1 MIKSNRDFLSK
12 VINFLDHAKKA
23 SSMTFEQL
31 RTFLTVARMG
41 GVRKAAEQMHVSQPA
56 VSTRISSLESYLGTE
71 LFSRVSTGVVLT
83 RNGVLLQQH
92 AEQIMELMERI
103 KADVMAVDSISSL
116 LRLGVAETVAQTWL
130 PDFLTELHRVF
141 PRLNIEVSV
150 DISLNLREMLMDRS
164 LDLTILMGPIS
175 EYSTDN
181 LDLPPFELAWYRP
194 IDLQEPDLRTTP
206 VITYNRNSRP
216 HRELSQ
222 ELRDRYGI
230 TAQVFP
236 TNSLSTGFEMV
247 ASGIGVG
254 ILPHVLGR
262 RLVEENRIATFDP
275 GWQPTPL
282 RFTATYIGEPRNEL
296 ISRAAKVAQKIA
308 FQHHEAIYGQ

>member
-1 MIKSNRDFLSK
+1 
-12 VINFLDHAKKA
+12 
-23 SSMTFEQL
+23 MTFEQL

-41 GVRKAAEQMHVSQPA
+41 GVRKAAEQMNISQPA
-56 VSTRISSLESYLGTE
+56 VSTRISGLESYLGTE
-71 LFSRVSTGVVLT
+71 LFSRVSTGVILT
-83 RNGVLLQQH
+83 RNGVLLRQH
-92 AEQIMELMERI
+92 AEQIMEIMERI

-130 PDFLTELHRVF
+130 PDFLSALHRTF

-150 DISLNLREMLMDRS
+150 DISLNLREMLLDRS

-175 EYSTDN
+175 EYSADN
-181 LDLPPFELAWYRP
+181 LDLPAFELAWYRP
-194 IDLQEPDLRTTP
+194 IDLEDIDLSTTP

-216 HRELSQ
+216 HRELTQS
-222 ELRDRYGI
+222 LRDRYGSKTQI
-230 TAQVFP
+230 FP

-296 ISRAAKVAQKIA
+296 IARAAKVAQQIA
-308 FQHHEAIYGQ
+308 FEHHKAIYG

>member
-1 MIKSNRDFLSK
+1 
-12 VINFLDHAKKA
+12 
-23 SSMTFEQL
+23 MTFEQL

-41 GVRKAAEQMHVSQPA
+41 GVRKAAEQMNISQPA
-56 VSTRISSLESYLGTE
+56 VSTRISGLESYLGTE

-83 RNGVLLQQH
+83 RNGVLLRQH
-92 AEQIMELMERI
+92 AEQIMEIMERI

-130 PDFLTELHRVF
+130 PDFLSELHRTF

-150 DISLNLREMLMDRS
+150 DISQNLREMLMDRS

-175 EYSTDN
+175 EYSADN
-181 LDLPPFELAWYRP
+181 LDLPAFDLAWYRP
-194 IDLQEPDLRTTP
+194 IDLKDIDLRTTP

-216 HRELSQ
+216 HRELTQS
-222 ELRDRYGI
+222 LRDRYGS
-230 TAQVFP
+230 TAQIFP

-296 ISRAAKVAQKIA
+296 IARAAKVAQQIA
-308 FQHHEAIYGQ
+308 VAHHKAIYG

>member
-1 MIKSNRDFLSK
+1 
-12 VINFLDHAKKA
+12 
-23 SSMTFEQL
+23 MTFEQL

-41 GVRKAAEQMHVSQPA
+41 GVRKAAEQMNISQPA
-56 VSTRISSLESYLGTE
+56 VSTRISGLESYLGTE

-83 RNGVLLQQH
+83 RNGVLLRQH
-92 AEQIMELMERI
+92 AEQIMEIMERI
-103 KADVMAVDSISSL
+103 KADVMAVESISSL

-130 PDFLTELHRVF
+130 PDFLSELHRTF

-150 DISLNLREMLMDRS
+150 DISQNLREMLMDRS

-175 EYSTDN
+175 EYSADN
-181 LDLPPFELAWYRP
+181 LDLPAFDLAWYRP
-194 IDLQEPDLRTTP
+194 IDLKDIDLSTTP

-216 HRELSQ
+216 HRELTQS
-222 ELRDRYGI
+222 LRDRYGS
-230 TAQVFP
+230 TAQIFP

-296 ISRAAKVAQKIA
+296 IARAAKVAQQIA
-308 FQHHEAIYGQ
+308 IEHHKAIYG

>member
-1 MIKSNRDFLSK
+1 
-12 VINFLDHAKKA
+12 
-23 SSMTFEQL
+23 MTFEQL

-41 GVRKAAEQMHVSQPA
+41 GVRKAAEQMHISQPA
-56 VSTRISSLESYLGTE
+56 VSTRISSLETYLGTE

-83 RNGVLLQQH
+83 RKGVLLRDH
-92 AEQIMELMERI
+92 AEQIMAILERI
-103 KADVMAVDSISSL
+103 KGDVMAEDSISSL

-130 PDFLTELHRVF
+130 PDFLRELHGIF
-141 PRLNIEVSV
+141 PKLTIEVSV
-150 DISLNLREMLMDRS
+150 DISFNLRDMLLDRS

-175 EYSTDN
+175 EYSVDN

-194 IDLQEPDLRTTP
+194 VGLSDPDLSTTP

-216 HRELSQ
+216 HRELTH
-222 ELRDRYGI
+222 ELRGRHGS

-254 ILPHVLGR
+254 ILPSVLGR
-262 RLVEENRIATFDP
+262 RLVAENRIATFDP
-275 GWQPTPL
+275 GWKPTPL

-296 ISRAAKVAQKIA
+296 IARAARVAQTVA
-308 FQHHEAIYGQ
+308 REYGTVGR

>member
-1 MIKSNRDFLSK
+1 
-12 VINFLDHAKKA
+12 
-23 SSMTFEQL
+23 MTFEQL
-31 RTFLTVARMG
+31 KTFLTVARMG
-41 GVRKAAEQMHVSQPA
+41 GVRRAAEQMNVSQPA

-83 RNGVLLQQH
+83 RKGVLLQNH
-92 AEQIMELMERI
+92 AEQIMAIMERI
-103 KADVMAVDSISSL
+103 KGDVMAEDSISSL

-130 PDFLTELHRVF
+130 PNFLRELHHSF
-141 PRLNIEVSV
+141 PKLKIEVSV
-150 DISLNLREMLMDRS
+150 DISVNLREMLLDRS

-175 EYSTDN
+175 EYSVDN
-181 LDLPPFELAWYRP
+181 LDLPPFELSWYRP
-194 IDLQEPDLRTTP
+194 VDLEDPDLSTTP

-216 HRELSQ
+216 HRELTQ
-222 ELRDRYGI
+222 ELRDRYGN

-262 RLVEENRIATFDP
+262 RLVEENRITTFDP
-275 GWQPTPL
+275 GWQATPL
-282 RFTATYIGEPRNEL
+282 NFTATYIGEPRNEL
-296 ISRAAKVAQKIA
+296 IARAARVAQKVAWA
-308 FQHHEAIYGQ
+308 FGEVG

>member
-1 MIKSNRDFLSK
+1 
-12 VINFLDHAKKA
+12 
-23 SSMTFEQL
+23 MTFEQL

-41 GVRKAAEQMHVSQPA
+41 GVRKAAEQMNISQPA
-56 VSTRISSLESYLGTE
+56 VSTRISGLETYLGTE

-83 RNGVLLQQH
+83 RNGVLLRQH
-92 AEQIMELMERI
+92 AEQIMEIMERI

-130 PDFLTELHRVF
+130 PDFLSELHRTF

-150 DISLNLREMLMDRS
+150 DISQNLREMLMDRS

-175 EYSTDN
+175 EYSADN
-181 LDLPPFELAWYRP
+181 LDLPAFDLAWYRP
-194 IDLQEPDLRTTP
+194 IDLNDIDLRTTP

-216 HRELSQ
+216 HRELTQS
-222 ELRDRYGI
+222 LRDRYGS
-230 TAQVFP
+230 TAQIFP

-296 ISRAAKVAQKIA
+296 IARAAKVAQQIA
-308 FQHHEAIYGQ
+308 IEHHKAIYG